1 LKNINLETIHLDL
14 EMLKKGVGE
23 IKIEINAVNGDVF
36 LTDDEMNLVEESFK
50 NEKEGK
56 LISSDELKFKLQIR
70 GYINQ

>member
-1 LKNINLETIHLDL
+1 
-14 EMLKKGVGE
+14 MLKKGVGE